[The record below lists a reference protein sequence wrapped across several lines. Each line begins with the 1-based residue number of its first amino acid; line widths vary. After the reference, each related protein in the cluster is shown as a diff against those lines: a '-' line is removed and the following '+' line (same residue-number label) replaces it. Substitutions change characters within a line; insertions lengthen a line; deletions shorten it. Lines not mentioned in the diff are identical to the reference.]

1 MSFTIHHRNP
11 TLAEYQELRQRVSWP
26 AFDDALAQAGLSRSL
41 FGVVVQNEEGHTV
54 GMGRIVGD
62 DALYFNIHDVIV
74 VPECQR
80 QGVGK
85 MILKALLAYTDK
97 KGGKNSQIGLSAS
110 KGREPFYRALGF
122 TERPTDRLG
131 AGMVLVKK

>member
-1 MSFTIHHRNP
+1 MSLIIHHRNP

-26 AFDDALAQAGLSRSL
+26 AFDDALAVAGLSKSL
-41 FGVVVQNEEGHTV
+41 FSVVVQNEEGHTV

-62 DALYFNIHDVIV
+62 
-74 VPECQR
+74 E
-80 QGVGK
+80 
-85 MILKALLAYTDK
+85 
-97 KGGKNSQIGLSAS
+97 GGTNSQIGLSSS
-110 KGREPFYRALGF
+110 KGREAFYRSFGF

>member
-1 MSFTIHHRNP
+1 MSFIIHHRNP
-11 TLAEYQELRQRVSWP
+11 TLAEYQALRQRVSWP
-26 AFDDALAQAGLSRSL
+26 AFDDALAGAGLSKSL
-41 FGVVVQNEEGHTV
+41 FSVVIQNEDGHTV

-85 MILKALLAYTDK
+85 MIVKELLAYTDK
-97 KGGKNSQIGLSAS
+97 KGGTNSQIGLSSS
-110 KGREPFYRALGF
+110 KGREAFYRAFGF
-122 TERPTDRLG
+122 TERPNDRMG